1 MKSINL
7 VTLIF
12 LLGNAANLYAK
23 NYIGKLSQPN
33 GPKGEI
39 VIEIDSHYYGLQVSP
54 ELFSAVSSL
63 VGKAQFVEIDGT
75 VKSPGHIEISQVP
88 TITSGDRKI
97 QGLLVKRF
105 NYSGP
110 YPYEVNGTP
119 VKFGN
124 TKIVNGAAFDER
136 SMAYF

>member
-75 VKSPGHIEISQVP
+75 V
-88 TITSGDRKI
+88 
-97 QGLLVKRF
+97 
-105 NYSGP
+105 
-110 YPYEVNGTP
+110 
-119 VKFGN
+119 
-124 TKIVNGAAFDER
+124 
-136 SMAYF
+136 